1 LIYASKNILQ
11 TIQKLKMNK
20 FRKLENQFI
29 VEGDKLVQEA
39 LSCVPEK
46 IKTILYTEKSE
57 LYSSDLHGFNV
68 FEISESDLM
77 KISSQQSPQHSIAV
91 LDGLDC
97 SRIEKP
103 SEKIILLCD
112 GIQDPGNFGTII
124 RTADWF
130 GISTIVASKNTVDF
144 YNQKVIQSSMGSIFR
159 VQVNYVDLPEWLENS
174 TRLKVGTLLEG
185 KDIFTVQIN
194 EPCALVIGSEGQG
207 ISSAVKEKLDIAVTI
222 PRMGGA
228 ESLNASVATGIALS
242 ELSKVKI

>member
-1 LIYASKNILQ
+1 
-11 TIQKLKMNK
+11 
-20 FRKLENQFI
+20 LENQFI

-103 SEKIILLCD
+103 SEKIILVCD

>member
-1 LIYASKNILQ
+1 LIYASKNIQ
-11 TIQKLKMNK
+11 QAIQKLKMNK

-39 LSCVPEK
+39 LSCAPEK
-46 IKTILYTEKSE
+46 IKTILHTKN
-57 LYSSDLHGFNV
+57 SDLNSINLNEFNI

-91 LDGLDC
+91 LNSLDG
-97 SRIEKP
+97 SRIESP
-103 SEKIILLCD
+103 SEKIILACD

-130 GISTIVASKNTVDF
+130 GISTIVASKSTVDI

-185 KDIFTVQIN
+185 KDIYAIQIN
-194 EPCALVIGSEGQG
+194 EPSVLIIGSEGQG
-207 ISSAVKEKLDIAVTI
+207 ISSDVKEKLDIAVTI

-228 ESLNASVATGIALS
+228 ESLNASVATGIALA
-242 ELSKVKI
+242 ELSKAKI

>member
-1 LIYASKNILQ
+1 MIYASKNILQ

-39 LSCVPEK
+39 LSCVPGK
-46 IKTILYTEKSE
+46 IKKILCTEKSE
-57 LYSSDLHGFNV
+57 LYSTDLHGFAV

-97 SRIEKP
+97 SLIENP
-103 SEKIILLCD
+103 SEKIILVCD

-159 VQVNYVDLPEWLENS
+159 VQVKYVDLPEWLENS
-174 TRLKVGTLLEG
+174 TRLKIGTLLEG
-185 KDIFTVQIN
+185 KDIFAVQIN
-194 EPCALVIGSEGQG
+194 EPCVLVIGSEGQG
-207 ISSAVKEKLDIAVTI
+207 ISSPVKEKLDIAVTI

-242 ELSKVKI
+242 ELSKVKK

>member
-1 LIYASKNILQ
+1 MIYASKNIQQ
-11 TIQKLKMNK
+11 TIQKLKLNK

-29 VEGDKLVQEA
+29 VEGDKLVHEA
-39 LSCVPEK
+39 ISCVPEK
-46 IKTILYTEKSE
+46 VKIILHTEKSD
-57 LYSSDLHGFNV
+57 LYSADLQRFKVFN
-68 FEISESDLM
+68 ISESELM

-91 LDGLDC
+91 LEGLDC
-97 SRIEKP
+97 SRIETV
-103 SEKIILLCD
+103 SEKIVLVCD

-185 KDIFTVQIN
+185 KDIFSVQIN
-194 EPCALVIGSEGQG
+194 EPFVLVIGSEGQG

>member
-1 LIYASKNILQ
+1 
-11 TIQKLKMNK
+11 
-20 FRKLENQFI
+20 LENQFI

>member
-11 TIQKLKMNK
+11 TIQKLKLNK

-103 SEKIILLCD
+103 SEKIILVCD

-185 KDIFTVQIN
+185 KDIFAVQIN

>member
-1 LIYASKNILQ
+1 MIYASKNILQ

>member
-1 LIYASKNILQ
+1 
-11 TIQKLKMNK
+11 MNK